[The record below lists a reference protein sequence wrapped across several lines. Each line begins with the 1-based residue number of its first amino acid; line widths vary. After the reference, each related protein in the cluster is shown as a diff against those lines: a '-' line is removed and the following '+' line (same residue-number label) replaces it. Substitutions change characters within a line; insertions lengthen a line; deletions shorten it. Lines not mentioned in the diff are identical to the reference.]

1 MYYKDTGFR
10 ALYKHF
16 IAFPLKDNIRQCIE
30 NYPNAEKANCVLTY
44 GYIDHDAGL
53 TMEVLAAGFK
63 DGDGFAFFDTS
74 VETRAF
80 IRVGAVID
88 DEFFFFDDA
97 DGGLSKKYAEKLDV
111 LKHYEVSEEIE
122 ETRKMGFLD
131 KSRHDFYP
139 DDVMVYLTREGLN
152 PEGCWVRII
161 GLGDHFIMGTLLN
174 EPDQDFG
181 YHEGEKDA
189 FFVQKQEDESVIL
202 YTDMTHSRKLTA
214 EDLEDGTLLKEAVAV
229 FNKERTENHFLD
241 VLEFLRDS
249 YVWIPCNAVMS
260 EADIAEIE
268 QAVKE
273 SGDDLSSMIGKT
285 FSTKEAVRMIP
296 DILQNGEQFF
306 FPIFSS
312 VEEMGEYGEHFSKVQ
327 KHILEVIPMAR
338 NSEKNVAG
346 IVLNAF
352 SESFILDAELF
363 DMIENMKSRLE

>member
-16 IAFPLKDNIRQCIE
+16 IAFPLKDNIKQCIE

-44 GYIDHDAGL
+44 GYVDHDAGL

-63 DGDGFAFFDTS
+63 DGDGFTFFDTS

-97 DGGLSKKYAEKLDV
+97 DGGLSEKYAEKLDV

-139 DDVMVYLTREGLN
+139 DDVMVYLTREGLD

-174 EPDQDFG
+174 DPDQDFG
-181 YHEGEKDA
+181 YHSGEKVA
-189 FFVQKQEDESVIL
+189 FFVQKQEDESVGCCRRTSVRSAVVKFSSL
-202 YTDMTHSRKLTA
+202 MLARSSTSSARLSVTRKTRSVPKTVLRSRSCMQ
-214 EDLEDGTLLKEAVAV
+214 TLLRTSIARSIRIRSLSIVSIQSCSLCREAM
-229 FNKERTENHFLD
+229 L
-241 VLEFLRDS
+241 
-249 YVWIPCNAVMS
+249 
-260 EADIAEIE
+260 
-268 QAVKE
+268 
-273 SGDDLSSMIGKT
+273 
-285 FSTKEAVRMIP
+285 
-296 DILQNGEQFF
+296 
-306 FPIFSS
+306 
-312 VEEMGEYGEHFSKVQ
+312 
-327 KHILEVIPMAR
+327 
-338 NSEKNVAG
+338 
-346 IVLNAF
+346 
-352 SESFILDAELF
+352 
-363 DMIENMKSRLE
+363 

>member
-63 DGDGFAFFDTS
+63 DDDGFAFFDTS

-139 DDVMVYLTREGLN
+139 DDVMVYLTREGMN

-181 YHEGEKDA
+181 YHEGEKVA
-189 FFVQKQEDESVIL
+189 FFVQKQEDESVGCCRRTSVRSAVVKFSSL
-202 YTDMTHSRKLTA
+202 MLARSSTSSARLSVTRKTRSVPKTVLRSRSCMQ
-214 EDLEDGTLLKEAVAV
+214 TLLRTSIARSIRIRSLSIVSIQSCSLCREAM
-229 FNKERTENHFLD
+229 L
-241 VLEFLRDS
+241 
-249 YVWIPCNAVMS
+249 
-260 EADIAEIE
+260 
-268 QAVKE
+268 
-273 SGDDLSSMIGKT
+273 
-285 FSTKEAVRMIP
+285 
-296 DILQNGEQFF
+296 
-306 FPIFSS
+306 
-312 VEEMGEYGEHFSKVQ
+312 
-327 KHILEVIPMAR
+327 
-338 NSEKNVAG
+338 
-346 IVLNAF
+346 
-352 SESFILDAELF
+352 
-363 DMIENMKSRLE
+363 

>member
-16 IAFPLKDNIRQCIE
+16 IAFPLKDNIKQCIE

-44 GYIDHDAGL
+44 GYVDHDAGL

-63 DGDGFAFFDTS
+63 DGDGFTFFDTS

-97 DGGLSKKYAEKLDV
+97 DGGLSEKYAEKLDV

-139 DDVMVYLTREGLN
+139 DDVMVYLTREGLD

-174 EPDQDFG
+174 DPDQDFG
-181 YHEGEKDA
+181 YHSGEKVA
-189 FFVQKQEDESVIL
+189 FFVQKQEDESVGCCRRTSVRSAVVKFSSL
-202 YTDMTHSRKLTA
+202 MLARSSTSSARLSVTRKTRSVPKTVLRSRSCMQ
-214 EDLEDGTLLKEAVAV
+214 TLLRTSIAISIRIRSLSIVSIQSCSLCREAM
-229 FNKERTENHFLD
+229 L
-241 VLEFLRDS
+241 
-249 YVWIPCNAVMS
+249 
-260 EADIAEIE
+260 
-268 QAVKE
+268 
-273 SGDDLSSMIGKT
+273 
-285 FSTKEAVRMIP
+285 
-296 DILQNGEQFF
+296 
-306 FPIFSS
+306 
-312 VEEMGEYGEHFSKVQ
+312 
-327 KHILEVIPMAR
+327 
-338 NSEKNVAG
+338 
-346 IVLNAF
+346 
-352 SESFILDAELF
+352 
-363 DMIENMKSRLE
+363 

>member
-181 YHEGEKDA
+181 YHEGEKVA

-249 YVWIPCNAVMS
+249 YVWIPCNAVIS

-312 VEEMGEYGEHFSKVQ
+312 VEEMGEYGEYFSKVQ